1 MPKQVFQAS
10 DGTVFN
16 SFEEANAY
24 EVTQEMETLER
35 LGLDGFLQE
44 VADDK
49 GDNSEEYH
57 ETRMFLSDLLRW
69 CSNNDRKLEIYKLD
83 DPLIDQ
89 GQLYQAEDTRQ
100 VPTTGAER
108 GFPNIDVPP
117 GIKVDPTKPVPYEP
131 PPAEGICARR

>member
-24 EVTQEMETLER
+24 EVTQEMETLEC

-49 GDNSEEYH
+49 GEGSEEYH
-57 ETRMFLSDLLRW
+57 AARQFLSDLLRW
-69 CSNNDRKLEIYKLD
+69 CSNNKLKLEIT
-83 DPLIDQ
+83 DPSKVTYRDPE
-89 GQLYQAEDTRQ
+89 A
-100 VPTTGAER
+100 TTGAER
-108 GFPNIDVPP
+108 GFDDLSVPP
-117 GIKVDPTKPVPYEP
+117 GIKRDPNVPVPYEP
-131 PPAEGICARR
+131 APAEGICARR